1 MNQQPDKIFR
11 EKLEHYQR
19 NAPTPAWDRI
29 EADLDKKERSVWP
42 WLRAAAAVLLLALGA
57 WIFWPSHNALDQTKH
72 TAEQK
77 NTTNPKTNPTTPK
90 ETPVE
95 QQSTK
100 ALVPTEQKS
109 QQQGATEN
117 KRNTLPRKRE
127 EKQSLPT
134 ASHTNMEKIQ
144 TANNEHAV
152 GPLPTVEQG
161 ETTSSSQAVVN
172 VEEAQNIKL
181 VYTASV
187 SEKYLKKTVSDEAT
201 SDEKKT
207 SRLQRLLDKAE
218 DLTTNQDPIGDL
230 RQAKNEILA
239 LNFRSEKDRGQN
251 K

>member
-19 NAPTPAWDRI
+19 NAPAPAWDRI
-29 EADLDKKERSVWP
+29 EAGLDKKERSVWP
-42 WLRAAAAVLLLALGA
+42 WLRAAAAILLLALGA

-77 NTTNPKTNPTTPK
+77 NTTNPKTNPTPK

-100 ALVPTEQKS
+100 GLVPTEQKS
-109 QQQGATEN
+109 HQQGVAKN
-117 KRNTLPRKRE
+117 KRETPLNKRE
-127 EKQSLPT
+127 EKRSLPT
-134 ASHTNMEKIQ
+134 APHTNMEKIQ
-144 TANNEHAV
+144 TAKNDHAV
-152 GPLPTVEQG
+152 GPLPTVEQS
-161 ETTSSSQAVVN
+161 ETTSSSQALVN
-172 VEEAQNIKL
+172 AEEAQNIKL
-181 VYTASV
+181 VYTASA

-201 SDEKKT
+201 SNEKKT